1 MASVR
6 SIGRSNQYH
15 HHSPAAEMPR
25 TQSGRE
31 PLAIYARKLALKP
44 RLQILRRYR
53 RSLLLRLEYAPRSP
67 MEDHVH
73 RTMPVGTSVLINKTW
88 YKLAND
94 RASGF
99 YVEGTDSNKGV
110 EGLRKNIGKARRVF
124 GTK

>member
-88 YKLAND
+88 YKGPPRLFAEGFFLPPPGR
-94 RASGF
+94 RARTS
-99 YVEGTDSNKGV
+99 YQ
-110 EGLRKNIGKARRVF
+110 RP
-124 GTK
+124 